1 MPCTGDSKEKKRK
14 SSKKKSTE
22 ADSRG
27 ASPMASTPF
36 MIKPESSKAKI
47 DTSTWPLLLR
57 NYDALLCRTS
67 HYTPI
72 PSGCSPL
79 KRELKE
85 YIRYGVINLDK
96 PANPSSHEVRHVD
109 DSLNMCYTDR
119 STCLSSC
126 FMFMLTR
133 TQGTDDLKRDH
144 TLAIHPPKLAARSL
158 SGL

>member
-1 MPCTGDSKEKKRK
+1 MLWRAKTHRARSRPLTQIYDFLSQRTPTKLPKTIDPPRDRMPCPGESESKEKKRK

-36 MIKPESSKAKI
+36 MIKPESSKPKI

-96 PANPSSHEVRHVD
+96 PANPSSHEV
-109 DSLNMCYTDR
+109 
-119 STCLSSC
+119 STSMTS
-126 FMFMLTR
+126 
-133 TQGTDDLKRDH
+133 
-144 TLAIHPPKLAARSL
+144 
-158 SGL
+158 